1 MFPYVKDRDSLSS
14 FTGNGTRHVFPNVKD
29 RDSVSSFTGNGTRNV
44 FPNVK
49 HTQTQTHRVFVLHYR
64 ECFSVKNNPQV

>member
-1 MFPYVKDRDSLSS
+1 
-14 FTGNGTRHVFPNVKD
+14 VFPNVKD